1 MVTVSHEE
9 VTKAA
14 HVTDKIVQFLK
25 MNCAPNTRI
34 LGPAASPIAKIKD
47 RYRYQ
52 CVIKYKRK
60 MNWQVYY
67 EKYKII
73 IKKKWNKTVD
83 DINRYESIYDD
94 VKRRSFRGNQTD
106 SLTSCRRA

>member
-52 CVIKYKRK
+52 CVIKYKRENELASLLRK
-60 MNWQVYY
+60 IQDHYQKEMEQKQLMISIDMNPYMMM
-67 EKYKII
+67 
-73 IKKKWNKTVD
+73 
-83 DINRYESIYDD
+83 
-94 VKRRSFRGNQTD
+94 
-106 SLTSCRRA
+106 